1 MNMTWIDFYTKFAY
15 KLLAFKHNRNEL
27 IKKIIK
33 AFESVKVAVPT
44 IEENNN
50 EIIDLDPFTIY
61 AFFNRQI
68 KEETRK
74 SIIKTFNHEFA
85 VGSATP
91 TDFIGIPVV
100 NNMMT
105 AFFAFKSKRKEHDI
119 DNLWEMFET
128 AINYSKDSSYKEQF
142 IKWYDICQKQ
152 FGVKW
157 NLTMAFFWI
166 NPEFYISLDSRNR
179 WYMSRY
185 EYFDEEFI
193 EFMKEHHAGEK
204 ASHVPSGNEYI
215 EVREKCLDYISKT
228 NKYANLIEL
237 SHSAWFISEDV
248 NDKIRESEK
257 EKPLD
262 ERGIHTWIYS
272 PGDNASHLDEFVK
285 EGIFGIGWDGIDNPT
300 QYESRED
307 LRLAL
312 KEIYHDNKSHM
323 NDSLCIW
330 QFMHD
335 IQIGDVIFAKKGRSE
350 IVARGIVTSDYKYDE
365 TKKSYKNIRE
375 IDWTDVGSWPYPGTA
390 ALKTLTDITVYT
402 ENVNQLN
409 ALFDDNDGE
418 EINESPTNLI
428 IYTSKGFLDEVY
440 MDKDTYIKITKLLA
454 NKKNI
459 ILQGAPG
466 VGKSFVAKR
475 LAYSIMGV
483 KDMNRVE
490 YIQFHQS
497 YSYEDFIMGYR
508 PNEKG
513 FVLEYGSF
521 YKFCKKAADDMDNK
535 YFFIIDEINRGNLNK
550 IFGELFLLLE
560 ADKRDDTKI
569 KLLYSNE
576 LFTIPS
582 NLYIIGLMNTA
593 DRSLAMMDYAL
604 RRRFAFYTIY
614 PAFNNDTFKTYQH
627 SLDSEDFN
635 RLIETVKSLNIDIA
649 NDESLGK
656 GFLIGHSYFSRLN
669 KNIAIKES
677 LRDIVEYELIPLLE
691 EYWYDDKSK
700 VMEWADKLRG
710 SIK

>member
-1 MNMTWIDFYTKFAY
+1 MTWVDFYTKFAY
-15 KLLAFKHNRNEL
+15 KLLNFKNNRKEL
-27 IKKIIK
+27 IERTIK
-33 AFESVKVAVPT
+33 SFYSINVEVPT

-50 EIIDLDPFTIY
+50 EIVDIDPFTLY

-74 SIIKTFNHEFA
+74 AIINAFNYEFG
-85 VGSATP
+85 VGATLP

-105 AFFAFKSKRKEHDI
+105 AFFAFKSKRKDHDI
-119 DNLWEMFET
+119 DNLWQMFELI
-128 AINYSKDSSYKEQF
+128 INYSNDSSYKDKFIEQ
-142 IKWYDICQKQ
+142 YDICQKQ

-166 NPEFYISLDSRNR
+166 NPKFYISLDSRNR

-193 EFMKEHHAGEK
+193 EFMKKHHAGEK
-204 ASHVPSGNEYI
+204 AGHVPSGKEYI
-215 EVREKCLDYISKT
+215 EIREKCLDYISKT
-228 NKYANLIEL
+228 NRYANLIEL
-237 SHSAWFISEDV
+237 SHSAWFVSEDV

-272 PGDNASHLDEFVK
+272 PGDNASHLEEFVK
-285 EGIFGIGWDGIDNPT
+285 EQIFAIGWDEVENPA

-307 LRLAL
+307 LRNAL
-312 KEIYHDNKSHM
+312 REIYHDDKSHR

-335 IQIGDVIFAKKGRSE
+335 IQIGDIIFAKKGRSE
-350 IVARGIVTSDYKYDE
+350 IVARGIVASDYKYDDSR
-365 TKKSYKNIRE
+365 KDYKNIRS
-375 IDWTDVGSWPYPGTA
+375 IKWTNVGSWPHPGSA
-390 ALKTLTDITVYT
+390 AMKTLTDITVYT
-402 ENVNQLN
+402 EYVNQLN
-409 ALFDDNDGE
+409 ALFEEDDEE
-418 EINESPTNLI
+418 EINESPSSLTP
-428 IYTSKGFLDEVY
+428 YTAKEFLDEVY
-440 MDKDTYIKITKLLA
+440 MDKDSYKKITTLFA

-497 YSYEDFIMGYR
+497 YSYEDLIIGYR

-513 FVLEYGSF
+513 FVLEFGAF
-521 YKFCKKAADDMDNK
+521 YKFCKKAEYDIDNK

-560 ADKRDDTKI
+560 ADKRDDTKV

-604 RRRFAFYTIY
+604 RRRFAFYTIK
-614 PAFNNDTFKTYQH
+614 PAFDNDTFKEYQYA
-627 SLDSEDFN
+627 LNCEDFN

-656 GFLIGHSYFSRLN
+656 AYY
-669 KNIAIKES
+669 K
-677 LRDIVEYELIPLLE
+677 
-691 EYWYDDKSK
+691 
-700 VMEWADKLRG
+700 
-710 SIK
+710 

>member
-1 MNMTWIDFYTKFAY
+1 MD
-15 KLLAFKHNRNEL
+15 
-27 IKKIIK
+27 
-33 AFESVKVAVPT
+33 
-44 IEENNN
+44 
-50 EIIDLDPFTIY
+50 
-61 AFFNRQI
+61 
-68 KEETRK
+68 
-74 SIIKTFNHEFA
+74 
-85 VGSATP
+85 TP
-91 TDFIGIPVV
+91 
-100 NNMMT
+100 
-105 AFFAFKSKRKEHDI
+105 S
-119 DNLWEMFET
+119 
-128 AINYSKDSSYKEQF
+128 
-142 IKWYDICQKQ
+142 
-152 FGVKW
+152 
-157 NLTMAFFWI
+157 
-166 NPEFYISLDSRNR
+166 
-179 WYMSRY
+179 
-185 EYFDEEFI
+185 
-193 EFMKEHHAGEK
+193 
-204 ASHVPSGNEYI
+204 
-215 EVREKCLDYISKT
+215 
-228 NKYANLIEL
+228 
-237 SHSAWFISEDV
+237 
-248 NDKIRESEK
+248 
-257 EKPLD
+257 
-262 ERGIHTWIYS
+262 
-272 PGDNASHLDEFVK
+272 DNASHLDEFVK
-285 EGIFGIGWDGIDNPT
+285 EGIFGIGWDGIDNPA

-312 KEIYHDNKSHM
+312 KEIYHDNKSHR

-428 IYTSKGFLDEVY
+428 TYTSKGFLDEVY

-483 KDMNRVE
+483 KDINRVE